1 MDLDA
6 KLFYKKLLDF
16 GPGVGMRE
24 GQRRYEEEMRREE
37 DRRSLMLENIAMS
50 EPEKY
55 LGAIQLAAAYSPL
68 IPVNLRDKYKKQAD
82 IDKYFKNMQRPKERG
97 LV

>member
-1 MDLDA
+1 
-6 KLFYKKLLDF
+6 
-16 GPGVGMRE
+16 
-24 GQRRYEEEMRREE
+24 
-37 DRRSLMLENIAMS
+37 MS

-55 LGAIQLAAAYSPL
+55 LGAIELASAYSPL

-82 IDKYFKNMQRPKERG
+82 IDKYFKNMQRLKERG